1 MSNVDAGLR
10 ELGRTLAARDAFRT
24 AGQSIEGMTT
34 ARLRE
39 ELSVMREHR
48 EGESY
53 TLLPLWA
60 EHVEDRLDAIEDE
73 LARRDAQTRLGR

>member
-24 AGQSIEGMTT
+24 AGQSLEGMTT

-39 ELSVMREHR
+39 ELALMREHR
-48 EGESY
+48 ESDPY
-53 TLLPLWA
+53 TYLPLWA
-60 EHVEDRLDAIEDE
+60 EHVEDRLDAIEEE
-73 LARRDAQTRLGR
+73 LARRDAQARLGR